1 MILILCVAAGALMA
15 TGHWIIGLLLL
26 SLCLL
31 ID

>member
-1 MILILCVAAGALMA
+1 MIFILCIIAGGLLA